1 MTSLSDIPVLAPRG
15 EPLPGESPV
24 VSAVL
29 NQVMELLAQFLASGT
44 AAALDLRRVPRMDA
58 ATYQR
63 LKDALSTG
71 EVTATVAADVTVEI
85 SETQYSGVWWLTH
98 RNERGDI
105 VTELIEV
112 TEVPAILKSHV
123 ADMRAGLQR
132 LEQSLALPSSREGTP
147 ATA

>member
-1 MTSLSDIPVLAPRG
+1 
-15 EPLPGESPV
+15 
-24 VSAVL
+24 
-29 NQVMELLAQFLASGT
+29 
-44 AAALDLRRVPRMDA
+44 MDA

-71 EVTATVAADVTVEI
+71 EVTATVAADLRVEI
-85 SETQYSGVWWLTH
+85 SETQYPGVWWLTH

-132 LEQSLALPSSREGTP
+132 LEQALALPSSREGTP
-147 ATA
+147 APA